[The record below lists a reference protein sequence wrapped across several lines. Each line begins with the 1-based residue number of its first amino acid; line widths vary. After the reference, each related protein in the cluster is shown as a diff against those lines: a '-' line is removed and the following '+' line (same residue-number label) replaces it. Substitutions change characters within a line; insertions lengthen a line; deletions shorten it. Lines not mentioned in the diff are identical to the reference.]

1 MPDLENPL
9 GQPYI
14 IKPEDWI
21 NLEKASG
28 YVAGTTSILP
38 TMTAITEAGTSLID
52 NAYAQQMAYQK
63 SQADL
68 SQSLSR
74 TKYQDAQTD
83 NLKQQGEQSAQLFP
97 LQVQGE
103 KQRLQQGQFQLKE
116 AQRQSDELDQANGE
130 YEAWHTALSNLDPTD
145 PDYDN
150 KVASINAQ
158 YPHAST
164 NPTTQRLIT
173 PLLQQQN
180 VRRSQSTQVQ
190 QRTDQINQ
198 LQDFQKKGLLPP
210 DVDVRAEVN
219 GGNGQNQINNAKQQ
233 ATINRL
239 QNVQAYGTVQQR
251 LWAQNEIDR
260 ITGKGLGPGETADR
274 TMFTPNG
281 DLNPGTEAL
290 LSSIERS
297 FTPAPGVSKEI
308 KTETDDTGTKTT
320 TTIKGEPVSPSE
332 IAAKK
337 QPDTLQ
343 APTTQEEMLKDPDF
357 QQVWDDAANGKLQ
370 LPAGAKPGTPEYAAA
385 VMAEYAARKQLKAN
399 AGAPK
404 NTIKPTPSPAVPSRV
419 PGPQRAKVTAPV
431 KPVSYEEPSQ
441 QDTDVAIQEALTRN
455 RFASTE
461 PGVPAGY
468 QPPAQQ
474 PPQSNGP
481 VAQGGRSMSG
491 NVGAYGYVGDTTPD
505 TNSLLGV
512 GAFSHVSKPG
522 SLIDGYSAGLTKEG
536 AAARGVKP
544 GQEFVVN
551 GRTYRYDDTAP
562 SSFELHGETHH
573 VPVDYVDVYSPN
585 HAPDRGVSESEIARQ
600 AAIAERRPKAEETA
614 QVQQ

>member
-1 MPDLENPL
+1 MPELTNPL
-9 GQPYI
+9 GEPYI

-21 NLEKASG
+21 NLSKASG

-38 TMTAITEAGTSLID
+38 TMTALTEAGTSLVD
-52 NAYAQQMAYQK
+52 NAYAQQTAYKK

-68 SQSLSR
+68 AESMAKTQYYGAESDNIQSESDQRKQL
-74 TKYQDAQTD
+74 TPLEVQA
-83 NLKQQGEQSAQLFP
+83 KQQLI
-97 LQVQGE
+97 
-103 KQRLQQGQFQLKE
+103 QQNGFAIKE
-116 AQRQSDELDQANGE
+116 AQRQSNELDQANGE

-164 NPTTQRLIT
+164 NPSTQRLIT

-190 QRTDQINQ
+190 QRTDQMNQ

-239 QNVQAYGTVQQR
+239 QNVQAYGSLQQR
-251 LWAQNEIDR
+251 TWAQNEIDR

-290 LSSIERS
+290 LSSVERS
-297 FTPAPGVSKEI
+297 FTPAPGVSKET

-320 TTIKGEPVSPSE
+320 TTIKGQPVSPSE
-332 IAAKK
+332 VAPKK
-337 QPDTLQ
+337 QAQTLE

-357 QQVWDDAANGKLQ
+357 QQVWDDAANGRIQ
-370 LPAGAKPGTPEYAAA
+370 LPADAKPGTPQFAAA

-404 NTIKPTPSPAVPSRV
+404 NTITPTAPAVPGRV
-419 PGPQRAKVTAPV
+419 PGPQRAKKTSYQAPTQ
-431 KPVSYEEPSQ
+431 E
-441 QDTDVAIQEALTRN
+441 DTDVAIQDALTRN
-455 RFASTE
+455 RFASIE

-468 QPPAQQ
+468 RAPQEGGESSAPFSGSFRAMAYGPSQGEYTHATNYGPLGHLQQ
-474 PPQSNGP
+474 GDIAVSPNLLSKFPIGSY
-481 VAQGGRSMSG
+481 VDVVDEKG
-491 NVGAYGYVGDTTPD
+491 NV
-505 TNSLLGV
+505 LR
-512 GAFSHVSKPG
+512 
-522 SLIDGYSAGLTKEG
+522 
-536 AAARGVKP
+536 AARRVADTSWINADKP
-544 GQEFVVN
+544 TTN
-551 GRTYRYDDTAP
+551 
-562 SSFELHGETHH
+562 SFELWNDKDLGHARL
-573 VPVDYVDVYSPN
+573 VPAEENTATTTPMPIHESGHPMPRTPREALTLGPGTRFM
-585 HAPDRGVSESEIARQ
+585 APDGTLRMVPE
-600 AAIAERRPKAEETA
+600 
-614 QVQQ
+614 

>member
-38 TMTAITEAGTSLID
+38 AMTALTEAGTSLID
-52 NAYAQQMAYQK
+52 NAYAQQTAYKK

-68 SQSLSR
+68 AESMAK
-74 TKYQDAQTD
+74 TKYYGAESD
-83 NLKQQGEQSAQLFP
+83 NIQSESDQRKQLTP
-97 LQVQGE
+97 LTVQAE
-103 KQRLQQGQFQLKE
+103 KQRIQQNQFSLKE
-116 AQRQSDELDQANGE
+116 MQRQSDELDQANGE

-164 NPTTQRLIT
+164 NPSTQKLIT

-198 LQDFQKKGLLPP
+198 LQDLQKKGLLPP

-233 ATINRL
+233 ASINRL
-239 QNVQAYGTVQQR
+239 QNVIAYGDIHQR
-251 LWAQNEIDR
+251 AWAQNEIDR
-260 ITGKGLGPGETADR
+260 ITGKGLGPGETPDR
-274 TMFTPNG
+274 TMFNPNG
-281 DLNPGTEAL
+281 DLNPGTEAQ
-290 LSSIERS
+290 LSMIERS
-297 FTPAPGVSKEI
+297 FTPAPGVTKET
-308 KTETDDTGTKTT
+308 KTETGTLDQGVEGSRTT

-332 IAAKK
+332 IAPKNQA
-337 QPDTLQ
+337 QPSTLE
-343 APTTQEEMLKDPDF
+343 APKTQEDMLKDPDF
-357 QQVWDDAANGKLQ
+357 QQVWDDAANGRIQ
-370 LPAGAKPGTPEYAAA
+370 LPADAKPGTPQFAAA
-385 VMAEYAARKQLKAN
+385 VMAEYASRKQLKAN
-399 AGAPK
+399 AGTPK
-404 NTIKPTPSPAVPSRV
+404 NTVTPLAPARPSSLPA
-419 PGPQRAKVTAPV
+419 PGPQRAKKT
-431 KPVSYEEPSQ
+431 SYQAPSQ
-441 QDTDVAIQEALTRN
+441 QDTDLAIQEALTRN

-468 QPPAQQ
+468 QRPG
-474 PPQSNGP
+474 SDMP
-481 VAQGGRSMSG
+481 VAQEGRSMSG

-505 TNSLLGV
+505 TNSLLGI

-573 VPVDYVDVYSPN
+573 VPVNYVDVYSPN
-585 HAPDRGVSESEIARQ
+585 HAPDSGVSESEVARQ
-600 AAIAERRPKAEETA
+600 EAIAARRPRAEETA
-614 QVQQ
+614 QAQQ

>member
-1 MPDLENPL
+1 MPELANPL
-9 GQPYI
+9 GEPYI

-38 TMTAITEAGTSLID
+38 TMTALTQASTSLID
-52 NAYAQQMAYQK
+52 NAYAQQMAYKK

-68 SQSLSR
+68 AESAAKTQYYGAESDNIQSESDQR
-74 TKYQDAQTD
+74 
-83 NLKQQGEQSAQLFP
+83 KQLTP
-97 LQVQGE
+97 LTVQAE
-103 KQRLQQGQFQLKE
+103 KQRIQQNQFAIKE

-130 YEAWHTALSNLDPTD
+130 YEPWHTALSNLDPTD

-164 NPTTQRLIT
+164 NPSTQRLIT

-233 ATINRL
+233 STINRL
-239 QNVQAYGTVQQR
+239 QNVQAYGNVQQR

-290 LSSIERS
+290 LSQIERS
-297 FTPAPGVSKEI
+297 FTPAPGVTKEI
-308 KTETDDTGTKTT
+308 KTETGTLEQGVEGTKTT
-320 TTIKGEPVSPSE
+320 TTIKGEPVRPSD
-332 IAAKK
+332 IAPKNQAD
-337 QPDTLQ
+337 QTLQ

-357 QQVWDDAANGKLQ
+357 QQVWDDAANGRIQ
-370 LPAGAKPGTPEYAAA
+370 LPADAKPGTPQYAAA
-385 VMAEYAARKQLKAN
+385 VMAEYASRKQLKAN

-404 NTIKPTPSPAVPSRV
+404 NTIKPSPSPAVS
-419 PGPQRAKVTAPV
+419 PGPQRAKKT
-431 KPVSYEEPSQ
+431 SYQAPSQ
-441 QDTDVAIQEALTRN
+441 QDTDLAIQDALTRN
-455 RFASTE
+455 RFASAE

-468 QPPAQQ
+468 QPPQQ
-474 PPQSNGP
+474 KEESGETSAPFSGSFRAMAYGP
-481 VAQGGRSMSG
+481 SQGEYTRATNYGPLGHLQQGDIAVSPNLLSKFPLGSYVDVVDEKG
-491 NVGAYGYVGDTTPD
+491 NV
-505 TNSLLGV
+505 LR
-512 GAFSHVSKPG
+512 
-522 SLIDGYSAGLTKEG
+522 
-536 AAARGVKP
+536 AARRVA
-544 GQEFVVN
+544 
-551 GRTYRYDDTAP
+551 DTSWINADQP
-562 SSFELHGETHH
+562 THNSFELWNDKDLGHARLVPASETE
-573 VPVDYVDVYSPN
+573 N
-585 HAPDRGVSESEIARQ
+585 Q
-600 AAIAERRPKAEETA
+600 
-614 QVQQ
+614 